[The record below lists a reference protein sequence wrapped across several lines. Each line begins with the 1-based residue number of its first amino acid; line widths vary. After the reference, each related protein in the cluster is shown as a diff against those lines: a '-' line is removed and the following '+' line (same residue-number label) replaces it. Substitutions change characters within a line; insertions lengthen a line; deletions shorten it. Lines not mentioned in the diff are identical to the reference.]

1 MNWHQKEIIL
11 PPLGKGIHI
20 VTDIII
26 KNVPE
31 IKKFKVGI
39 ANIFIKH
46 TSASITINE
55 SADPSVRMDLMDH
68 LDQIVPEGLPYY
80 RHTAEG
86 PDDMPAHIKTS
97 LLGTELNIP
106 ISNGALNLGT
116 WQGVLLCEHRKE
128 EMQRKIIVTITGK

>member
-1 MNWHQKEIIL
+1 MSWYQKEIVL

-26 KNVPE
+26 ENVPE
-31 IKKFKVGI
+31 IKKIKVGI

-55 SADPSVRMDLMDH
+55 SADSSVRMDLTNH
-68 LDQIVPEGLPYY
+68 LDQIVPEDMPYY
-80 RHTAEG
+80 QHTAEG

-106 ISNGALNLGT
+106 ISRGALNLGT
-116 WQGVLLCEHRKE
+116 WQGVFLCEHRKAK
-128 EMQRKIIVTITGK
+128 MRRKIVITITGE

>member
-1 MNWHQKEIIL
+1 MNWYQKEIIL
-11 PPLGKGIHI
+11 PALGKGIHI

-55 SADPSVRMDLMDH
+55 SADPSVRIDLMDH
-68 LDQIVPEGLPYY
+68 LDQIAPEGLPYY

-106 ISNGALNLGT
+106 ISDGALNLGT
-116 WQGVLLCEHRKE
+116 WQGVFLCEHRKE
-128 EMQRKIIVTITGK
+128 KMHRKIVVTITGK